1 MKRWVSVWLV
11 ALVMMAAPC
20 TAQDWTRF
28 RGPNGSGVSD
38 ATTVPVKWTE
48 EDYNW
53 KKPLPGQGYG
63 SPVTWQAKV
72 FVTSADVTM
81 GKRFLFCLDAKT
93 GKVQWQRD
101 FDFTKYKKNRQNSYA
116 SATPAVDADHV
127 YVIWQSQ
134 EESTLTACDHS
145 GKTIWTYDLGIFK
158 SGHGSAT
165 SPIVYR
171 DQVIVCNDHEGDS
184 FLLSVDRRTGKEI
197 WKIAREGKRAC
208 FSTPCVYS
216 PQGRPEEIIFTHSF
230 QGITS
235 VDPVKGKE
243 NWNIKPFGTF
253 KQRACGSPIV
263 IGDLVIGSSGF
274 TTAEK
279 NVVAVRP
286 VVSASGVD
294 AQEVYRVTKTAPHVP
309 TPLVYDRWMFLWT
322 DRGIVSCVDHQ
333 TGKLVWQKRVGGN
346 YFSSPICVDGKLYN
360 VDRDGEVVVVTASD
374 EYQLLGRN
382 QLGETILSTM
392 AVGNGMLFVR
402 TESHLI
408 SLGGK

>member
-1 MKRWVSVWLV
+1 MIRSVVGCLLTLLV
-11 ALVMMAAPC
+11 WQPGC
-20 TAQDWTRF
+20 EAQDWPRF
-28 RGPNGSGVSD
+28 RGPNGAGVSN

-48 EDYNW
+48 TDYHW
-53 KKPLPGQGYG
+53 KHALPGQGYG
-63 SPVTWQAKV
+63 SPVSWQKKV
-72 FVTSADVTM
+72 FVTSADVTI
-81 GKRFLFCLDAKT
+81 GKRFLFCLDAET
-93 GKVQWQRD
+93 GKEIWQRD
-101 FDFTKYKKNRQNSYA
+101 FEFAKYKKNRQNSYA
-116 SATPAVDADHV
+116 SATPAVDAERV

-134 EESTLTACDHS
+134 QESLLTACDHG
-145 GKTIWTYDLGIFK
+145 GKVIWNYDLGAFK

-171 DQVIVCNDHEGDS
+171 DLVIVCNDHDGDS
-184 FLLSVDRRTGKEI
+184 FLVAVNRHTGKEQ
-197 WKIAREGKRAC
+197 WKIARAGKRAC

-216 PQGRPEEIIFTHSF
+216 PAGRPEEIIFTHSY

-235 VDPVKGKE
+235 VDPTSGKE
-243 NWNIKPFGTF
+243 KWNIKPFGTF

-286 VVSASGVD
+286 VVSAAGVE

-333 TGKLVWQKRVGGN
+333 TGKLIWQKRVGGN
-346 YFSSPICVDGKLYN
+346 YFSSPICVNGKLYN
-360 VDRDGEVVVVTASD
+360 VDRDGEVVVVQASD
-374 EYQLLGRN
+374 EYQLLARN
-382 QLGETILSTM
+382 QLGETMLATL
-392 AVGNGMLFVR
+392 AVGDGRLLVR